1 MAVYEVTVRSGSSSR
16 NLATTN
22 DPFSF
27 LFGETPEEDD
37 ADSDDDSSSV
47 TNPLLFCKHALR
59 CPLPAPRGPG
69 PSLLSKASIN
79 A

>member
-47 TNPLLFCKHALR
+47 TNPFSSASMCSVAPCLLLVAL
-59 CPLPAPRGPG
+59 A
-69 PSLLSKASIN
+69 LLC
-79 A
+79 